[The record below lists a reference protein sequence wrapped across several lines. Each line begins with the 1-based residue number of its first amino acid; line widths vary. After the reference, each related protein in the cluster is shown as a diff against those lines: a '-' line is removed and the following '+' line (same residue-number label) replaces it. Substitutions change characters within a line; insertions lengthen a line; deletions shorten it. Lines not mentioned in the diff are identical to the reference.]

1 MALKIAVLVKEVPDL
16 EVKVGVSDG
25 GTELEVEDRNVLNFF
40 DELAVEEAVRIRE
53 SGLAAEVYCVSAGDG
68 RGNEAVRR
76 GLAMGADSAFL
87 VDDAVLANADP
98 LTIARTLAALVE
110 REGYDLVL
118 AGKQST
124 DDESGLVAAMVAEL
138 LGIPCVAGVVELEL
152 EEGSARVVR
161 EQPDGKET
169 LRVPLPA
176 VLTAEKGLNTPR
188 VPQVMGVMKAMKVQ
202 VPTVELEELGVEAA
216 PELRP
221 RAYHLPP
228 ERPPVKMLEGE
239 PAEAAAELV
248 RRLREEAGVL

>member
-76 GLAMGADSAFL
+76 GL
-87 VDDAVLANADP
+87 
-98 LTIARTLAALVE
+98 
-110 REGYDLVL
+110 
-118 AGKQST
+118 
-124 DDESGLVAAMVAEL
+124 AMVAEL

>member
-53 SGLAAEVYCVSAGDG
+53 SGLA
-68 RGNEAVRR
+68 
-76 GLAMGADSAFL
+76 
-87 VDDAVLANADP
+87 
-98 LTIARTLAALVE
+98 
-110 REGYDLVL
+110 
-118 AGKQST
+118 
-124 DDESGLVAAMVAEL
+124 
-138 LGIPCVAGVVELEL
+138 
-152 EEGSARVVR
+152 
-161 EQPDGKET
+161 
-169 LRVPLPA
+169 
-176 VLTAEKGLNTPR
+176 AEKGLNTPR

>member
-68 RGNEAVRR
+68 RGNEAARR

-98 LTIARTLAALVE
+98 LTIARSLAALVE

-138 LGIPCVAGVVELEL
+138 PGIPCVAGVVELEL

-176 VLTAEKGLNTPR
+176 VLTADAESGCIVR
-188 VPQVMGVMKAMKVQ
+188 
-202 VPTVELEELGVEAA
+202 ERAA
-216 PELRP
+216 DIG
-221 RAYHLPP
+221 LPP
-228 ERPPVKMLEGE
+228 WSSWPRPAALSLTIHPDSASSFSKTHRT
-239 PAEAAAELV
+239 PASSRRRRTSSAAAS
-248 RRLREEAGVL
+248 AGSPSSILTGGRSGGR

>member
-76 GLAMGADSAFL
+76 G
-87 VDDAVLANADP
+87 V
-98 LTIARTLAALVE
+98 
-110 REGYDLVL
+110 
-118 AGKQST
+118 
-124 DDESGLVAAMVAEL
+124 AMVAEL
-138 LGIPCVAGVVELEL
+138 RGIPCVAGVVELEL